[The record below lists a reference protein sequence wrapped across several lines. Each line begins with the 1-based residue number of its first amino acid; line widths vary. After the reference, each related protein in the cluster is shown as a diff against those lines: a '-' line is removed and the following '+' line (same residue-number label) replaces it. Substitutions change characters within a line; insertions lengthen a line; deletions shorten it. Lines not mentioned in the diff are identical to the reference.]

1 MQNND
6 LVIKQNIFLFN
17 LKTSP
22 IHPVKAHITHIES
35 VTYNSGLVSWLCS
48 SWIKSFKLTIK
59 ALVLLKLML
68 SLITVCS
75 ANVLTSQQELEKS
88 VCSLGGIEETQDT
101 ETSLC
106 VPVEFVEFVWSVDL
120 SSLQSD
126 LQLTSVDWR
135 RTPLRE
141 CWPASYWSVWWNPYN
156 NRQWRSNT
164 IIEGLVYLCI

>member
-6 LVIKQNIFLFN
+6 LVIKQNIYLFN

-22 IHPVKAHITHIES
+22 IHPVKAQIIHIES

-75 ANVLTSQQELEKS
+75 ADVLTSQQELEKS

-106 VPVEFVEFVWSVDL
+106 VPVEFVWSVDL

-126 LQLTSVDWR
+126 LQLTSVNWR

-156 NRQWRSNT
+156 NRQWRSYT